1 VSRGVAWLGAVAL
14 SAVTAACGG
23 TGAAE
28 PGSSAATSVPMTA
41 ALSADV
47 VQSRQD
53 QVAQVVRV
61 GLTNEGAG
69 DVSVRRVQLVAPP
82 FSPDPVDRTDRPP
95 LTAGRTVD
103 VRVSYGEPDC
113 TGSPTAVDEPHVAL
127 VLDDPARTEIVV
139 PVGGDVLDR
148 LLGRLCGEQ
157 RLAEL
162 ADIGFGEEWTRDGNG
177 VIGTLE
183 VRRRSGA
190 DERPELVL
198 VDTAPTVI
206 FALTVLEGSAPALAT
221 LSAGEDVVSVPV
233 RVGSPRC
240 DPHALLESKKTYTF
254 AAWVSVD
261 GGDPLWLPVE
271 GDGEAREAMGGLLA
285 ELCDLS

>member
-1 VSRGVAWLGAVAL
+1 
-14 SAVTAACGG
+14 
-23 TGAAE
+23 
-28 PGSSAATSVPMTA
+28 MTA

-53 QVAQVVRV
+53 QVAEVVRV

-95 LTAGRTVD
+95 LAAGRTVD

-127 VLDDPARTEIVV
+127 VLGDAARTEIVV

-157 RLAEL
+157 RLADL

-190 DERPELVL
+190 DENPELVL

-221 LSAGEDVVSVPV
+221 LPADEDMVSVPV

-261 GGDPLWLPVE
+261 GGEPLWLPVE
-271 GDGEAREAMGGLLA
+271 AGGEAREVMGGLLA
-285 ELCDLS
+285 ELCALS